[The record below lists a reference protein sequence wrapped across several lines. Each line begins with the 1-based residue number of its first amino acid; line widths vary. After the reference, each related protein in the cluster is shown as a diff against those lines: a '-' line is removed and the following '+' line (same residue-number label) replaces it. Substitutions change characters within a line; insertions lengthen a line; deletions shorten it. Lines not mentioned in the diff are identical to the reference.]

1 MVIENLFPKF
11 ILFPLILACDESRV
25 RYRKGLSADIGPIS
39 RIPYLI
45 SVSKS
50 YLKVLIQK
58 MMLLAIYKT
67 LDHISISLSFWTV

>member
-25 RYRKGLSADIGPIS
+25 QTKGLSADIGPIS

-45 SVSKS
+45 SVSN
-50 YLKVLIQK
+50 YLKVLIRK
-58 MMLLAIYKT
+58 
-67 LDHISISLSFWTV
+67 